1 MPFPDNAAMAA
12 DVEGIIEQEGATPAT
27 IAVIDGRL
35 KIGLAAE
42 AERSARAAAR
52 AP

>member
-12 DVEGIIEQEGATPAT
+12 DVEAIISEEGATPAT

-42 AERSARAAAR
+42 AREALAAAR